1 MPADPYEPQPPY
13 AWQTCLDVEAQDA
26 GHYLDFVNE
35 PLLQLVSPAPRRVLE
50 LGCATGAFGA
60 ALKQRFPGAAV
71 VGVEPNRAA
80 AAEAA
85 KRLDRVIVKRLEG
98 LDLAA
103 EGCAPG
109 EFDCVI
115 AADVLEHVANPWDVL
130 VRLKPFLAPDA
141 QVCASIPNVRNLVL
155 AAALLDDG
163 RFLYRE
169 RGLLDI
175 THLRF
180 FTVTEIRQ
188 MFEQTGYRYEGYGA
202 VVSPA
207 LVETWRANKDQP
219 VINLRFGRLS
229 LTGLTPEELREMCAE
244 MLLVRARPA

>member
-1 MPADPYEPQPPY
+1 MPADPYEPSPPY
-13 AWQTCLDVEAQDA
+13 AWQTCLDVESQDA

-35 PLLQLVSPAPRRVLE
+35 PLLNLVAGTPRRVLE
-50 LGCATGAFGA
+50 LGCATGAFGE
-60 ALKQRFPGAAV
+60 ALKAKFPGASV
-71 VGVEPNRAA
+71 VGIEPNRAA
-80 AAEAA
+80 ADVAA

-103 EGCAPG
+103 EGLAPG
-109 EFDCVI
+109 EFDLVI
-115 AADVLEHVANPWDVL
+115 AADVLEHVTNPWDVL
-130 VRLKPFLAPDA
+130 VRLKPFLAPNA
-141 QVCASIPNVRNLVL
+141 QVCASIPNSRNLILV
-155 AAALLDDG
+155 ASLLDNG
-163 RFLYRE
+163 RWHYRE

-207 LVETWRANKDQP
+207 LVDTWRANKDQK
-219 VINLRFGRLS
+219 VINLQFGRLS
-229 LTGLTPEELREMCAE
+229 LAGITPEELREMCAE
-244 MLLVRARPA
+244 MLLVSARPA